1 MIEKIT
7 PRKLNT
13 SKDARIQGAI
23 EMYDAYN
30 VSINDFTDSQ
40 DSSFSSG
47 GAISGS
53 ETGDQGVIKPA
64 KGNEKVANSL
74 ELTDT
79 EAATTGHNRRIIGSV
94 TDEVNGV
101 IYCFLRSEEGTEH
114 GVYKLDGDGLAPIF
128 TSGHFNFPSNGFVDA
143 DIVYLKAG
151 PVLYFTDGFNE
162 PRKLHINKVS
172 SLSGL
177 SDTTDDFQIVDFIT
191 ACPKTPMHRP
201 SFAFDSDPNIG
212 INFRNVQGF
221 QFAYQCIYDTG
232 EETALSPY
240 SNVAVPPSYLNQGAL
255 SEPALQADN
264 VIKVTVPHKLN
275 GVPSFTNNVKKVR
288 LLVRVGGRGPFFEVE
303 EKEFFPD
310 TADTFGGMGF
320 EFSNDSV
327 VTAIPQ
333 EDIDKLDDAVPKKA
347 KAQAVVNDRLMYG
360 NYTEGFD
367 EKEKIECSLSVFYGD
382 RKEEFTDL
390 EISVKSLMVATG
402 YDYGNNLNFDGDL
415 NPSGGFNSDDSNP
428 LIHNR
433 RAGYQFDLSGLP
445 STIEANT
452 EIRFKLSIRPERNF
466 ELYDSK
472 NSFHAF
478 KNVGYGAGQDNPDN
492 LSKNDTTRTIKDHAG
507 NDSEMPAVLQKNK
520 GVVLDDLVW
529 KIVAADGVPGVENET
544 NPHSPGVDL
553 PITTG
558 HSPSC
563 PFIIPSAAVTFALG
577 LSFSEVI
584 EGSAAVRGN
593 ISNALRNFFKNGDL
607 TDDTNGSYTVDSSI
621 SIVSSASDHNPISQI
636 DQGLNSVSGYGELNS
651 TDPVIETIMQ
661 LFYRDNAEG
670 ISTGTHNLPVDELSP
685 LGFAAI
691 NKAQI
696 KSTLEF
702 QENATAA
709 VTGDNDVGPI
719 FTLGFSELS
728 GFGGSG
734 KPEYTTMI
742 PNVKVD
748 GSLNWYWASPSYMA
762 SVGTAN
768 GPTTAN
774 QFRGEL
780 RQFTSTADF
789 GFFDFE
795 SVSNLYFVLHHPIV
809 NGGKYTQFFGP
820 SGSSAS
826 YLYAGTGVDELA
838 NDWGNPTA
846 FNESLPGGGS
856 NYLIGGDQNDNPQYR
871 LRNIGYVKVNTGGG
885 LKITSQYNNFSEN
898 DEYQKYSIVD
908 GEVNVRRRKTGNQLG
923 QNFWYGFLHG
933 TEYIGKQ
940 NNMFP
945 LSRGWKGGEN
955 FNTFHGLFSYGNYVY
970 GPIDNSL
977 TGDEERLI
985 INETFPDVEVRTF
998 SYSQYGTG
1006 VSIDPQSR
1014 SFKRY
1019 CNHDFG
1025 VVFYDERGRPG
1036 NVNPLGSAYVD
1047 GYRGTQ
1053 NATGAAFVVANF
1065 TTGTGNIP
1073 SWAHHYRMVYAGNS
1087 TIDDF
1092 IQYSAGGAFVPDASK
1107 NNDGLIYVSLNYL
1120 QENNLVSYSK
1130 AGGAVGADGDK
1141 DLYTYS
1147 AGDRLRVIS
1156 YYNNEDDRIFVDE
1169 ENHSFEVVGTVT
1181 LGDSDNPL
1189 VGENEDIHPA
1199 KKGQFVILKDNFK
1212 AQGFSFDDVL
1222 NSRGVNAGLNTSDI
1236 YDSSTN
1242 RWNRRCIFEIY
1253 TPTKSQSSE
1262 DRVYYEIGKTYN
1274 IIEAGG
1280 QSRAYQTP
1288 VVIMTEGDVF
1298 FRKAA
1303 VNLQKFE
1310 NNAFLGLIGN
1320 GNGESDESIEPRFRS
1335 YYLESNTF
1343 TDRFPGA
1350 DVKPFGKPR
1359 FISRE
1364 KKEVTRESSIK
1375 FSDKAN
1381 TESNVVRYTS
1391 FNNSKLPFKDL
1402 QNNDGPITSLLNFND
1417 SLFCIQQLK
1426 CSSIPVARTIFS
1438 DALGQETVLGSSK
1451 VLGTEKY
1458 YAGTYGSSHP
1468 ESVAHVDNTVYF
1480 ASSDF
1485 NQVYRFNPSQGIE
1498 VISGKGMGSFFDFT
1512 LNVDKDGDNRIVGGY
1527 DPETDEFILSVN
1539 KNIDTFG
1546 YTNFSV
1552 LNQPS
1557 GQIVFD
1563 DVEGFTGSVD
1573 FIAGQIS
1580 DAQIEILVGA
1590 VQNFGSA
1597 LQLEQ
1602 DILQD
1607 IIEGIGTLQGLL
1619 EEDFSAPA
1627 SEGLSLELTIG
1638 DLTTQI
1644 GPFSNP
1650 SSYNAAL
1657 QEIQNTAFVNLDT
1670 AVGQVLSSY
1679 EQADDAYD
1687 TLIRTIVPSIKSL
1700 KDQLEVLSALGS
1712 QVATLASGGGGSV
1725 VDTVASILET
1735 AGLTEEEQ
1743 GDLADLLTS
1752 ASNAATYGADLLSF
1766 WNNAQL
1772 TTVSPQDVID
1782 LIFGSSDI
1790 VIPEEF
1796 LTVAPVS
1803 ITYLDNAGV
1812 DDLGGSSAQGDN
1824 LGTMVELFAEQYQ
1837 FVVSTVGSLD
1847 VSGALA
1853 ELFDYLQ
1860 TNIANEDGL
1869 IANLQTE
1876 ITQLKRELYGED
1888 EDEGGTGVNA
1898 GLYENFDALKKYAF
1912 GPDMKPIEIVD
1923 LNNFG
1928 GGLELTG
1935 NGQLSGDQGIEGNIK
1950 LLESQVAQISDGLA
1964 AVWDDYAQAYVDI
1977 NSISGTAPIQTI
1989 NVNGVSYS
1997 TEGYTTQVLN
2007 GYGSQYEG
2015 VGYAT
2020 GIQQIVASIDG
2031 GDGSNPSDLLLIGEL
2046 QQELSVRSTVYNQLV
2061 DAYLDPVF
2069 KDFDFGGSTTLV
2081 VNAYIAEVIDYMRK
2095 IIPSDELMISVYEKI
2110 YSLIINGVQT
2120 VPSNINTGVNPVID
2134 STWSWS
2140 DIDGNQESVEASL
2153 ANTSLSEY
2161 KGVILEEMISDLGK
2175 IVQEAQAYRG
2185 GGSNNLAGGT
2195 ISNPKNSVNTLTQWF
2210 KAYSKIRYSS
2220 PEAFDSYFSFQGD
2233 VEAFGN
2239 QTIETG
2245 GGGLS
2250 NFSQLINFFQNGQLT
2265 AEQIKR
2271 IIIGFTHNTGD
2282 ADNLFFAYDSNK
2294 DEGVGSQDL
2303 LDFLTIFGQPIA
2315 GVSFEDIMAGVVGF
2329 EGAGV
2334 GNFPD

>member
-13 SKDARIQGAI
+13 SKDARIQGAV

-53 ETGDQGVIKPA
+53 QTGDQGVIKPA

-74 ELTDT
+74 SLAD
-79 EAATTGHNRRIIGSV
+79 ATAEVPTPGTNRRIIGSV

-101 IYCFLRSEEGTEH
+101 IYCFLRSQEGTEH
-114 GVYKLDGDGLAPIF
+114 GVYALDGDGLVPIL
-128 TSGHFNFPSNGFVDA
+128 TSVYFNFPSNGFVDA
-143 DIVYLKAG
+143 DIVYLKGG
-151 PVLYFTDGFNE
+151 PVLYFTDGENE
-162 PRKLHINKVS
+162 PRKLHINTAS
-172 SLSGL
+172 SIQSLD
-177 SDTTDDFQIVDFIT
+177 DTTDDFQIVDFIT

-201 SFAFDSDPNIG
+201 SFTFDSDPNIG

-221 QFAYQCIYDTG
+221 QFAYQCIYETG

-303 EKEFFPD
+303 EKEFFPE
-310 TADTFGGMGF
+310 TADAFGGMGF

-360 NYTEGFD
+360 NYTEGFN
-367 EKEKIECSLSVFYGD
+367 ENEEIACGLSVFYGD

-402 YDYGNNLNFDGDL
+402 YDYGTNLNFDSDL
-415 NPSGGFNSDDSNP
+415 NPSGGQGSLNQQP
-428 LIHNR
+428 LVHNR

-445 STIEANT
+445 STIEADT
-452 EIRFKLSIRPERNF
+452 ELRLKLSIRPERNF

-492 LSKNDTTRTIKDHAG
+492 LSKNPTTRTIKDHAG
-507 NDSEMPAVLQKNK
+507 NASDMPAVLQKNE

-544 NPHSPGVDL
+544 NPHSAGVDL

-584 EGSAAVRGN
+584 EGSQAVRDN

-607 TDDTNGSYTVDSSI
+607 TDDTNGSYQVADSI
-621 SIVSSASDHNPISQI
+621 SIVSSASDYNPTSQI

-661 LFYRDNAEG
+661 LFYRENAEG
-670 ISTGTHNLPVDELSP
+670 ISNGSENLPKFELSP

-696 KSTLEF
+696 KSNLEF
-702 QENATAA
+702 QENATNA

-728 GFGGSG
+728 GFEGSE

-780 RQFTSTADF
+780 RNFGLTNDAGVFT
-789 GFFDFE
+789 FE
-795 SVSNLYFVLHHPIV
+795 SVSNLYFVLHHPIL
-809 NGGKYTQFFGP
+809 NGGRYTQLFNGDEETL
-820 SGSSAS
+820 S
-826 YLYAGTGVDELA
+826 YLYFGTGVEELA
-838 NDWGNPTA
+838 NDWGNIEG
-846 FNESLPGGGS
+846 FSESLE
-856 NYLIGGDQNDNPQYR
+856 NDDYLIGGDFNNNPQHR
-871 LRNIGYVKVNTGGG
+871 LRNIGYVKVNSGGG

-898 DEYQKYSIVD
+898 DGYQKYSIVD

-945 LSRGWKGGEN
+945 LSRGWKGGSG
-955 FNTFHGLFSYGNYVY
+955 FNTFHGLFSYGNSLY
-970 GPIDNSL
+970 GPINNTL

-985 INETFPDVEVRTF
+985 INETFPDVEIRTF

-1053 NATGAAFVVANF
+1053 SATGAAFVVANF
-1065 TTGTGNIP
+1065 NTGVGNIP
-1073 SWAHHYRMVYAGNS
+1073 SWAHHYRMVYGGNS

-1147 AGDRLRVIS
+1147 AGDRLRIIS

-1212 AQGFSFDDVL
+1212 AEGFSFDDVL
-1222 NSRGVNAGLNTSDI
+1222 NSRGVNAGLDTSDI
-1236 YDSSTN
+1236 YDSSAN

-1274 IIEAGG
+1274 IIEVGS

-1298 FRKAA
+1298 FRKSA

-1310 NNAFLGLIGN
+1310 NNTFLGLIGN

-1498 VISGKGMGSFFDFT
+1498 VISGKGMGSFFDST
-1512 LNVDKDGDNRIVGGY
+1512 LNVDKNADNRIVGGY

-1539 KNIDTFG
+1539 KGIDV
-1546 YTNFSV
+1546 FSNSFKK
-1552 LNQPS
+1552 LDQPT
-1557 GQIVFD
+1557 GTVFTD
-1563 DVEGFTGSVD
+1563 SVAGFTGSVD

-1590 VQNFGSA
+1590 VQGFGSA

-1602 DILQD
+1602 DNLQA
-1607 IIEGIGTLQGLL
+1607 IIEGIGSLQGLL

-1627 SEGLSLELTIG
+1627 SEGLSLQLTIG
-1638 DLTTQI
+1638 DLTTEI

-1650 SSYNAAL
+1650 SSYNASL
-1657 QEIQNTAFVNLDT
+1657 LEIQNTAFVNLDT
-1670 AVGQVLSSY
+1670 TVGQVLSSY
-1679 EQADDAYD
+1679 EQTDDAYD

-1700 KDQLEVLSALGS
+1700 TDQLEVLSALGS
-1712 QVATLASGGGGSV
+1712 QVATLASGGGEN
-1725 VDTVASILET
+1725 VDDIVDSILAE

-1743 GDLADLLTS
+1743 GNLSFLLTS
-1752 ASNAATYGADLLSF
+1752 ATNASNYGADILSY
-1766 WNNAQL
+1766 WSNAQL

-1782 LIFGSSDI
+1782 LIFGSSNI

-1812 DDLGGSSAQGDN
+1812 DDLGGVSAQGDN
-1824 LGTMVELFAEQYQ
+1824 LGTIVENYAETYQ
-1837 FVVSTVGSLD
+1837 AVVASVGSLN
-1847 VSGALA
+1847 VSGALQ
-1853 ELFDYLQ
+1853 ELFNYLQ
-1860 TNIANEDGL
+1860 SNITDDDGL

-1876 ITQLKRELYGED
+1876 ITQLKRELYGD
-1888 EDEGGTGVNA
+1888 DLIEGDVGDNA
-1898 GLYENFDALKKYAF
+1898 GVVENFAALKRYAF
-1912 GPDMKPIEIVD
+1912 GPDGEPIDSVALD
-1923 LNNFG
+1923 TGLVLDGNF
-1928 GGLELTG
+1928 
-1935 NGQLSGDQGIEGNIK
+1935 SIDGDQGLEGQVKEFQSLNEQLEGNITE
-1950 LLESQVAQISDGLA
+1950 LFALYD
-1964 AVWDDYAQAYVDI
+1964 QAYVDI
-1977 NSISGTAPIQTI
+1977 NGSSGQALEYTTASGDTLTSSASTVNLLQYGVLPNTGYAAAILQVFNAGSSGNVDEEAFETLKVVEENRRVFMDQVIEDVVGVNLDGIEAVLEQGDLGSNGLVQNNPNVIGRISAAIDRVAERIPPGGLLSDIAARVYNWMSPDGVDNYYNINTSVNPDISFEGNALSGSGQSISPDALQANETAFFNILKQDLDIILDYALQDQSQGQIVSVSALARWYRAWTLIQQNNTAYLDAP
-1989 NVNGVSYS
+1989 VDFLEPRPGEGGGSFFSYQDF
-1997 TEGYTTQVLN
+1997 E
-2007 GYGSQYEG
+2007 
-2015 VGYAT
+2015 
-2020 GIQQIVASIDG
+2020 QQIVENVGGGNGDPVPFETFDQLTSFLADG
-2031 GDGSNPSDLLLIGEL
+2031 QLSTGQVEAILDGYRLVGDNDEYFGDLSGDGAVNVTDLLTFL
-2046 QQELSVRSTVYNQLV
+2046 T
-2061 DAYLDPVF
+2061 F
-2069 KDFDFGGSTTLV
+2069 FG
-2081 VNAYIAEVIDYMRK
+2081 
-2095 IIPSDELMISVYEKI
+2095 
-2110 YSLIINGVQT
+2110 
-2120 VPSNINTGVNPVID
+2120 
-2134 STWSWS
+2134 
-2140 DIDGNQESVEASL
+2140 
-2153 ANTSLSEY
+2153 NTSVALAKGFNGSE
-2161 KGVILEEMISDLGK
+2161 
-2175 IVQEAQAYRG
+2175 
-2185 GGSNNLAGGT
+2185 LA
-2195 ISNPKNSVNTLTQWF
+2195 
-2210 KAYSKIRYSS
+2210 
-2220 PEAFDSYFSFQGD
+2220 
-2233 VEAFGN
+2233 
-2239 QTIETG
+2239 
-2245 GGGLS
+2245 
-2250 NFSQLINFFQNGQLT
+2250 
-2265 AEQIKR
+2265 AE
-2271 IIIGFTHNTGD
+2271 
-2282 ADNLFFAYDSNK
+2282 
-2294 DEGVGSQDL
+2294 
-2303 LDFLTIFGQPIA
+2303 DF
-2315 GVSFEDIMAGVVGF
+2315 
-2329 EGAGV
+2329 
-2334 GNFPD
+2334 

>member
-40 DSSFSSG
+40 DSSFSSE

-64 KGNEKVANSL
+64 KGNEKVTNSL
-74 ELTDT
+74 LLTDAT
-79 EAATTGHNRRIIGSV
+79 ATPPTTGHKRRIIGSV

-101 IYCFLRSEEGTEH
+101 IYCFLRSEEGAEH
-114 GVYKLDGDGLAPIF
+114 GVYALDGDGLVPIF
-128 TSGHFNFPSNGFVDA
+128 TSAYFDFPSNGFVDA
-143 DIVYLKAG
+143 DIVYLKGG
-151 PVLYFTDGFNE
+151 PVLYFTDGENE
-162 PRKLHINKVS
+162 PRKLHINTADVIQ
-172 SLSGL
+172 SL
-177 SDTTDDFQIVDFIT
+177 DATTDRFQIVDFIT

-201 SFAFDSDPNIG
+201 SFTFDSDPNIG

-275 GVPSFTNNVKKVR
+275 EVPSFTSNVKKVR

-303 EKEFFPD
+303 EKEFLPD

-333 EDIDKLDDAVPKKA
+333 EDIDKLDDAVPRKA

-367 EKEKIECSLSVFYGD
+367 ENEEIPCSLSVFYGD

-402 YDYGNNLNFDGDL
+402 YDYGTNLNFDSDL
-415 NPSGGFNSDDSNP
+415 NPSGGFNNDDTNP

-433 RAGYQFDLSGLP
+433 RAAYQFDLSGLP

-452 EIRFKLSIRPERNF
+452 EIRLKLSIRPERNF

-478 KNVGYGAGQDNPDN
+478 KNVGYGAGQDNPDE
-492 LSKNDTTRTIKDHAG
+492 LSKNNTTRTIKDQAG
-507 NDSEMPAVLQKNK
+507 NDSDMPAVLQKND

-529 KIVAADGVPGVENET
+529 KIVAADGVPGVEDET

-584 EGSAAVRGN
+584 EGSQAVRDN
-593 ISNALRNFFKNGDL
+593 ISNALRNFFKNGTL
-607 TDDTNGSYTVDSSI
+607 EDDTDGSYPVDDSI
-621 SIVSSASDHNPISQI
+621 SIVSSASDHNPTSQI

-661 LFYRDNAEG
+661 LFYRDKAEN
-670 ISTGTHNLPVDELSP
+670 IETGTHHLPKDELSP

-702 QENATAA
+702 QEDATAA

-728 GFGGSG
+728 GFEGSE

-742 PNVKVD
+742 PNVKFD
-748 GSLNWYWASPSYMA
+748 GSLNWYWASPSYMD
-762 SVGTAN
+762 SVGDAN

-780 RQFTSTADF
+780 RQFTSTSEL
-789 GFFDFE
+789 GYYEFE
-795 SVSNLYFVLHHPIV
+795 SVSNLYFVLHHPIL
-809 NGGKYTQFFGP
+809 NGGKYTQFFGEAGAP
-820 SGSSAS
+820 LS
-826 YLYAGTGVDELA
+826 YLYFGPGVEELA
-838 NDWGNPTA
+838 NDWSKPNV
-846 FNESLPGGGS
+846 FQESLPGGGG
-856 NYLIGGDQNDNPQYR
+856 NYLIGEDQNDNPQYR
-871 LRNIGYVKVNTGGG
+871 LRNIGYVKVNSEGG

-898 DEYQKYSIVD
+898 GGYQKYSIVD

-945 LSRGWKGGEN
+945 LSRGWKGGGG
-955 FNTFHGLFSYGNYVY
+955 FNTFHGLFSYGN
-970 GPIDNSL
+970 SL
-977 TGDEERLI
+977 YADSSGNINTNLSEADQQLI
-985 INETFPDVEVRTF
+985 INESFPDVEIRTF

-1065 TTGTGNIP
+1065 TTGAGNIP

-1156 YYNNEDDRIFVDE
+1156 YYNNEEDRIFVDE

-1199 KKGQFVILKDNFK
+1199 KKGQFVMLKDNFK
-1212 AQGFSFDDVL
+1212 AEGFSFDDVL
-1222 NSRGVNAGLNTSDI
+1222 NSRGVNAGLDTSDI

-1274 IIEAGG
+1274 IIKVGSN
-1280 QSRAYQTP
+1280 SRAYQTP

-1310 NNAFLGLIGN
+1310 NNTFSGLIGN

-1485 NQVYRFNPSQGIE
+1485 NQVCRFNPSQGIE
-1498 VISGKGMGSFFDFT
+1498 VISGKGMGSFFDSA
-1512 LNVDKDGDNRIVGGY
+1512 LNIDKSGNNRIVGGY

-1539 KNIDTFG
+1539 KDIDV
-1546 YTNFSV
+1546 FSNSFKE

-1557 GQIVFD
+1557 ASVIND
-1563 DVEGFTGSVD
+1563 TTEGFIGSVD
-1573 FIAGQIS
+1573 FVAGQIS
-1580 DAQIEILVGA
+1580 DAQIETLIGA
-1590 VQNFGSA
+1590 VQGFGSA
-1597 LQLEQ
+1597 LELEQ
-1602 DILQD
+1602 GILQG
-1607 IIEGIGTLQGLL
+1607 IIENIGSLEGLL
-1619 EEDFSAPA
+1619 TQDFSAEA
-1627 SEGLSLELTIG
+1627 QLGLSLELTIG
-1638 DLTTQI
+1638 DLTTEI
-1644 GPFSNP
+1644 GPFSNA

-1657 QEIQNTAFVNLDT
+1657 QEIQSAAFVNLDT
-1670 AVGQVLSSY
+1670 AVGQVLDAY
-1679 EQADDAYD
+1679 EQTDDSYD
-1687 TLIRTIVPSIKSL
+1687 TLIRTIVPSIESL
-1700 KDQLEVLSALGS
+1700 VDQLQVLSALGD
-1712 QVATLASGGGGSV
+1712 QVAAVTA
-1725 VDTVASILET
+1725 DTGADIVGDILTT

-1743 GDLADLLTS
+1743 DDLDFLLTS
-1752 ASNAATYGADLLSF
+1752 ASNAEYIGGIILQAWT
-1766 WNNAQL
+1766 NAQSTPL
-1772 TTVSPQDVID
+1772 NPQDVID
-1782 LIFGSSDI
+1782 NIFESSDI
-1790 VIPEEF
+1790 VIPDEF
-1796 LTVAPVS
+1796 LTVGPVS
-1803 ITYLDNAGV
+1803 VTYLADPPSETG
-1812 DDLGGSSAQGDN
+1812 LSAEQGDTI
-1824 LGTMVELFAEQYQ
+1824 GTAIEAFSEQYQ
-1837 FVVSTVGSLD
+1837 AVVASVGSLD

-1853 ELFDYLQ
+1853 ELFNYLRD
-1860 TNIANEDGL
+1860 NIASGDDTIAALQSQILSLERTLYGTDGL
-1869 IANLQTE
+1869 PNDIPGNPNDGGLVQDNADLLEQVGILEGENDNLTQT
-1876 ITQLKRELYGED
+1876 LA
-1888 EDEGGTGVNA
+1888 GVNFYTA
-1898 GLYENFDALKKYAF
+1898 
-1912 GPDMKPIEIVD
+1912 D
-1923 LNNFG
+1923 LWEDF
-1928 GGLELTG
+1928 
-1935 NGQLSGDQGIEGNIK
+1935 
-1950 LLESQVAQISDGLA
+1950 
-1964 AVWDDYAQAYVDI
+1964 AQAYVDI
-1977 NSISGTAPIQTI
+1977 NGNNAPVIAKAY
-1989 NVNGVSYS
+1989 NGVDYT
-1997 TEGYTTQVLN
+1997 TEGYTTNVLN
-2007 GYGSQYEG
+2007 GYGPQYDG

-2020 GIQQIVASIDG
+2020 GIQQIVAAGDG
-2031 GDGSNPSDLLLIGEL
+2031 GDGSNPADTYLIAQL
-2046 QQELSVRSTVYNQLV
+2046 QQEVANRTSIFDGIVNQYLGVFQDTLELRNLEIANDTDGSFTAGYLTEILNYIGDVIPSQDLMNDLYVRIYSYLTEDLSVEAIDSSGGVV
-2061 DAYLDPVF
+2061 DGTWNIEPTGGLP
-2069 KDFDFGGSTTLV
+2069 FDADATMG
-2081 VNAYIAEVIDYMRK
+2081 
-2095 IIPSDELMISVYEKI
+2095 
-2110 YSLIINGVQT
+2110 
-2120 VPSNINTGVNPVID
+2120 NTGVYQALILEQMLDDLTSIIFDVQGQEINPAVSVYTLAQWYKAYDQIASNSNGNIQSPTD
-2134 STWSWS
+2134 FNTNISAFESQEINFFQS
-2140 DIDGNQESVEASL
+2140 NDG
-2153 ANTSLSEY
+2153 SLS
-2161 KGVILEEMISDLGK
+2161 ISRFAD
-2175 IVQEAQAYRG
+2175 
-2185 GGSNNLAGGT
+2185 
-2195 ISNPKNSVNTLTQWF
+2195 
-2210 KAYSKIRYSS
+2210 
-2220 PEAFDSYFSFQGD
+2220 
-2233 VEAFGN
+2233 
-2239 QTIETG
+2239 
-2245 GGGLS
+2245 
-2250 NFSQLINFFQNGQLT
+2250 LINFFQSGQLT
-2265 AEQIKR
+2265 AEQIKQ
-2271 IIIGFTHNTGD
+2271 IIRGFTHDTGD
-2282 ADNLFFAYDSNK
+2282 ADNLFLAFDSDKN
-2294 DEGVGSQDL
+2294 EQVGSQDL
-2303 LDFLTIFGQPIA
+2303 LDFLTIFGQPAA
-2315 GVSFEDIMAGVVGF
+2315 GLSFEDIIASVVGF
-2329 EGAGV
+2329 GGVGV

>member
-40 DSSFSSG
+40 DSSFSSE

-64 KGNEKVANSL
+64 KGNEKVTNSL
-74 ELTDT
+74 LLTD
-79 EAATTGHNRRIIGSV
+79 ATAVPEITGHKRRIIGSV

-114 GVYKLDGDGLAPIF
+114 GVYKLDGDGLDPIF
-128 TSGHFNFPSNGFVDA
+128 TSAYFDFPSNGFVDA
-143 DIVYLKAG
+143 DIVYLKGG
-151 PVLYFTDGFNE
+151 PVLYFTDGENE
-162 PRKLHINKVS
+162 PRKLHINTANVIQ
-172 SLSGL
+172 SLD
-177 SDTTDDFQIVDFIT
+177 DTTDRFQIVDFIT

-201 SFAFDSDPNIG
+201 SFTFDSDPNIG

-303 EKEFFPD
+303 EKEFLPD

-333 EDIDKLDDAVPKKA
+333 EDIDKLDDAVPRKA

-367 EKEKIECSLSVFYGD
+367 ENEEIPCSLSVFYGD

-402 YDYGNNLNFDGDL
+402 YDYGQDVNDSLFFDGDL
-415 NPSGGFNSDDSNP
+415 NPSGGFNDDNTNP

-433 RAGYQFDLSGLP
+433 RAAYQFDLSGLP

-452 EIRFKLSIRPERNF
+452 EIRLKLSIRPERNF

-478 KNVGYGAGQDNPDN
+478 KNVGYGAGQDNPDE
-492 LSKNDTTRTIKDHAG
+492 LSKNNTTRTIKDQAG
-507 NDSEMPAVLQKNK
+507 NDSDMPAVLQKND

-529 KIVAADGVPGVENET
+529 KIVAADGVPGVEDET
-544 NPHSPGVDL
+544 NPHSTGVDL

-584 EGSAAVRGN
+584 EGSQAVRDN
-593 ISNALRNFFKNGDL
+593 ISNALRNFFKNGTL
-607 TDDTNGSYTVDSSI
+607 EDDTGGSYPVDSSI
-621 SIVSSASDHNPISQI
+621 SIVSSASDHNPTSQI

-661 LFYRDNAEG
+661 LFYRDKAEN
-670 ISTGTHNLPVDELSP
+670 IETGTHHLPKDELSP

-702 QENATAA
+702 QEDATAA

-728 GFGGSG
+728 GFEGSG

-742 PNVKVD
+742 PNVKFD
-748 GSLNWYWASPSYMA
+748 GSLNWYWASPSYMD
-762 SVGTAN
+762 SVGDAN

-780 RQFTSTADF
+780 RQFTSTSEL
-789 GFFDFE
+789 GYYEFE
-795 SVSNLYFVLHHPIV
+795 SVSNLYFVLHHPIL
-809 NGGKYTQFFGP
+809 NGGKYTQFFGEAGAP
-820 SGSSAS
+820 LS
-826 YLYAGTGVDELA
+826 YLYFGPGVEELA
-838 NDWGNPTA
+838 NDWSKPNV
-846 FNESLPGGGS
+846 FQESLPGGGG
-856 NYLIGGDQNDNPQYR
+856 NYLIGEDQNDNPQYR
-871 LRNIGYVKVNTGGG
+871 LRNIGYVKVNSEGG

-898 DEYQKYSIVD
+898 GGYQKYSIVD

-945 LSRGWKGGEN
+945 LSRGWKGGGG
-955 FNTFHGLFSYGNYVY
+955 FNTFHGLFSYGN
-970 GPIDNSL
+970 SL
-977 TGDEERLI
+977 YADSSGNINTNLSEADQQLI
-985 INETFPDVEVRTF
+985 INESFPDVEIRTF

-1065 TTGTGNIP
+1065 TTGAGNIP

-1156 YYNNEDDRIFVDE
+1156 YYNNEEDRIFVDE

-1199 KKGQFVILKDNFK
+1199 KKGQFVMLKDNFK
-1212 AQGFSFDDVL
+1212 AEGFSFDDVL
-1222 NSRGVNAGLNTSDI
+1222 NSRGVNAGLDTSDI

-1274 IIEAGG
+1274 IIKVGSN
-1280 QSRAYQTP
+1280 SRAYQTP

-1310 NNAFLGLIGN
+1310 NNTFSGLIGN

-1485 NQVYRFNPSQGIE
+1485 NQVCRFNPSQGIE
-1498 VISGKGMGSFFDFT
+1498 VISGKGMGSFFDSA
-1512 LNVDKDGDNRIVGGY
+1512 LNIDKSGNNRIVGGY

-1539 KNIDTFG
+1539 KDIDV
-1546 YTNFSV
+1546 FSNSFKE

-1557 GQIVFD
+1557 ASVIND
-1563 DVEGFTGSVD
+1563 TTEGFIGSVD
-1573 FIAGQIS
+1573 FVAGQIS
-1580 DAQIEILVGA
+1580 DAQIETLIGA
-1590 VQNFGSA
+1590 VQGFGTA
-1597 LQLEQ
+1597 LELEQ
-1602 DILQD
+1602 DNLQA
-1607 IIEGIGTLQGLL
+1607 IIEGIGSLQGLL
-1619 EEDFSAPA
+1619 ETDFSAEA
-1627 SEGLSLELTIG
+1627 QLGLSLELTIG
-1638 DLTTQI
+1638 DLTTEI
-1644 GPFSNP
+1644 GPFSNA
-1650 SSYNAAL
+1650 SSYNASL
-1657 QEIQNTAFVNLDT
+1657 LEIQNTAFGNLDT
-1670 AVGQVLSSY
+1670 TVGQVLDAY
-1679 EQADDAYD
+1679 EQTDDAYD
-1687 TLIRTIVPSIKSL
+1687 TLIRTIVPSVESL
-1700 KDQLEVLSALGS
+1700 RDQIQVLYNLGD
-1712 QVATLASGGGGSV
+1712 QVAAVTA
-1725 VDTVASILET
+1725 DTGADIVGDILTT
-1735 AGLTEEEQ
+1735 AGLTAEDQ
-1743 GDLADLLTS
+1743 DNLTTLLDDAIGASIVGDLLL
-1752 ASNAATYGADLLSF
+1752 GF
-1766 WNNAQL
+1766 WTNAQL
-1772 TTVSPQDVID
+1772 TIFTPQDAINS
-1782 LIFGSSDI
+1782 IFGPVNEI
-1790 VIPEEF
+1790 QIPDEF

-1803 ITYLDNAGV
+1803 ITYLDDAGV
-1812 DDLGGSSAQGDN
+1812 DSLGGSSTQGDN
-1824 LGTMVELFAEQYQ
+1824 LGTMVETFSERYQ
-1837 FVVSTVGSLD
+1837 ALVASVGELN
-1847 VSGALA
+1847 VSGAL
-1853 ELFDYLQ
+1853 EQLFNFLVN
-1860 TNIANEDGL
+1860 NIASGDDTIAALQSQILVLEKSLYGADGL
-1869 IANLQTE
+1869 PNDIFGNPNDGGLVQDNADLLEQVGILEGENDNLTQT
-1876 ITQLKRELYGED
+1876 LA
-1888 EDEGGTGVNA
+1888 GVNFYTA
-1898 GLYENFDALKKYAF
+1898 
-1912 GPDMKPIEIVD
+1912 D
-1923 LNNFG
+1923 LWEDF
-1928 GGLELTG
+1928 
-1935 NGQLSGDQGIEGNIK
+1935 
-1950 LLESQVAQISDGLA
+1950 
-1964 AVWDDYAQAYVDI
+1964 AQAYVDI
-1977 NSISGTAPIQTI
+1977 NGNNAPVIAKAL
-1989 NVNGVSYS
+1989 NGVDYT
-1997 TEGYTTQVLN
+1997 TEGYTTNVLN
-2007 GYGSQYEG
+2007 GYGLQYDG

-2020 GIQQIVASIDG
+2020 GIQQIVAAASG
-2031 GDGSNPSDLLLIGEL
+2031 GDGSNPDDLLQIGQL
-2046 QQELSVRSTVYNQLV
+2046 QQELSVRSDVYNQLV

-2069 KDFDFGGSTTLV
+2069 KDFDFANSNTVV

-2095 IIPSDELMISVYEKI
+2095 IIPSDELMISAYEKI
-2110 YSLIINGVQT
+2110 YSLIIFGTQT
-2120 VPSNINTGVNPVID
+2120 VPSNINTAVNPFLN
-2134 STWSWS
+2134 STWNWS
-2140 DIDGNQESVEASL
+2140 DIDGNPESVNASL
-2153 ANTSLSEY
+2153 ANATLAEY
-2161 KGVILEEMISDLGK
+2161 KGVILEEMISDLGN
-2175 IVQEAQAYRG
+2175 IVQQAQSYTNTVSPNTPGAV
-2185 GGSNNLAGGT
+2185 
-2195 ISNPKNSVNTLTQWF
+2195 ISNQKNSVNTLAQWF
-2210 KAYSKIRYSS
+2210 KAYSNIRYSS
-2220 PEAFDSYFSFQGD
+2220 PEAFDSYFTFNGN

-2239 QTIETG
+2239 QTIQTGG

-2250 NFSQLINFFQNGQLT
+2250 NFSQLITFFQSGQLT
-2265 AEQIKR
+2265 ADQIKQ
-2271 IIIGFTHNTGD
+2271 IIRGFTHNNGD
-2282 ADNLFFAYDSNK
+2282 ADNRFLAFDTNK
-2294 DEGVGSQDL
+2294 DQSVGSSDL
-2303 LDFLTIFGQPIA
+2303 LDFLAVFGQPGP
-2315 GVSFEDIMAGVVGF
+2315 GVSFEDIVAGVAGF
-2329 EGAGV
+2329 GGAGV
-2334 GNFPD
+2334 GDFPD